1 MIKNKK
7 LLENF
12 EKELIKNSKID
23 IEEKFFILN
32 ELYKFAK
39 EIVKFPTND
48 ILKGIEI
55 DIKYARA
62 INGIKGAKKK
72 FSKSLKEK

>member
-39 EIVKFPTND
+39 EIGKFPTND

-62 INGIKGAKKK
+62 INGIKGANKK
-72 FSKSLKEK
+72 FGKSLKEK